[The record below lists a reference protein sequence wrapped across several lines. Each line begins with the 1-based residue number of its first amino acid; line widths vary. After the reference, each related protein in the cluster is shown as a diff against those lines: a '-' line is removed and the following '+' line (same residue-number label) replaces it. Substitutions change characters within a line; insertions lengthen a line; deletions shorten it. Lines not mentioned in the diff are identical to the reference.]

1 MAQLFNMR
9 STANVL
15 APLLYSAMYE
25 YGLSINKPSF
35 LPLTFCTISLF
46 AESMLQSISKEEM
59 DSLIKMDMQK
69 LTQIHRMKLAM

>member
-15 APLLYSAMYE
+15 VPLLYSAMYE

-35 LPLTFCTISLF
+35 LYILHNQFICRINV
-46 AESMLQSISKEEM
+46 A
-59 DSLIKMDMQK
+59 
-69 LTQIHRMKLAM
+69 IHI